1 MEKYLI
7 EVPHEATDSAC
18 VNAVRVF
25 LETGSHFLRQA
36 DWGCHDGEHK
46 AWLMVE
52 AENKDQARQIVPS
65 LFRQVAKIVKLHT
78 FTRVEMENM
87 AGAHTI

>member
-7 EVPHEATDSAC
+7 EVPHEATESAC
-18 VNAVRVF
+18 NNAVRIF

-52 AENKDQARQIVPS
+52 ADNKDQARQIVPA
-65 LFRQVAKIVKLHT
+65 LFRPAAKIVKLHT
-78 FTRVEMENM
+78 FTRTEMDSM
-87 AGAHTI
+87 AGIHSL

>member
-18 VNAVRVF
+18 VNAVNVF
-25 LETGSHFLRQA
+25 LQTGSHFLRQA

-46 AWLMVE
+46 AWLIVE
-52 AENKDQARQIVPS
+52 VENKEQARQIVPS
-65 LFRQVAKIVKLHT
+65 LFRSVAKVIKLHT
-78 FTRVEMENM
+78 FTRSEMENISR
-87 AGAHTI
+87 AHTV

>member
-7 EVPHEATDSAC
+7 EVPHEASEYAC

-25 LETGSHFLRQA
+25 LQTGSHFLANA

-46 AWLMVE
+46 AWLLVE
-52 AENKDQARQIVPS
+52 VENKDQARQIVPPA
-65 LFRQVAKIVKLHT
+65 FRSDARIVMLHK
-78 FTRVEMENM
+78 FTREEMDNIEKV
-87 AGAHTI
+87 HTV

>member
-18 VNAVRVF
+18 TNAVRIF
-25 LETGSHFLRQA
+25 METGSHFLRQA

-46 AWLMVE
+46 AWLIVE
-52 AENKDQARQIVPS
+52 VESKEQARQIVPP
-65 LFRQVAKIVKLHT
+65 LFRPVAKVIKLHT
-78 FTRVEMENM
+78 FTRTEMEHI
-87 AGAHTI
+87 AETHPA

>member
-7 EVPHEATDSAC
+7 EVPHEATEKAC

-25 LETGSHFLRQA
+25 LQTGSHFLANA

-46 AWLMVE
+46 AWLLVE
-52 AENKDQARQIVPS
+52 VENKEQANQIIPPI
-65 LFRQVAKIVKLHT
+65 FRQEAKITKLHT
-78 FTRVEMENM
+78 FTREEMDNIEKV
-87 AGAHTI
+87 HLV

>member
-65 LFRQVAKIVKLHT
+65 LFRPVAKIVKLHT

-87 AGAHTI
+87 AGAHTL